1 MTVELF
7 REKTAK
13 LFHAIGN
20 MSLEDVESISR
31 EHISSVLEE
40 YEVKAE
46 IVECVLTGSRAR
58 GIEKSDSDLDI
69 VVELK
74 TDEREDYLFNLLN
87 SEEWYLNGVKVDIN
101 PITVNQTGSMED
113 YLDVVDKYLNERM
126 MKVNGESCNKKCFS
140 HRR

>member
-7 REKTAK
+7 LEKTAK

-20 MSLEDVESISR
+20 MSLEDVEAISK
-31 EHISSVLEE
+31 EHISAILEE

-46 IVECVLTGSRAR
+46 IVECMVNGSRAR
-58 GIEKSDSDLDI
+58 GIERPDSDLDI
-69 VVELK
+69 VVALK

-113 YLDVVDKYLNERM
+113 YLDIADTYLNEKM
-126 MKVNGESCNKKCFS
+126 AKVNGESRNKKCFF